1 MERQVKVKALN
12 DLMKDF
18 LRIGLKDYANQEKY
32 YSKHIKE
39 KTDNETVSIC
49 LDEDYFNIFSLLE
62 AYFKRLH
69 LTFANAKLTF
79 LQSSDEQQ
87 LAKTQLE
94 FDMFTMLENNP
105 IIHVSIIYKQFFD
118 YCNESFIKSKPIQIT
133 ISVK

>member
-69 LTFANAKLTF
+69 LTMANEKLTF
-79 LQSSDEQQ
+79 LQSLEDKQ

-105 IIHVSIIYKQFFD
+105 IIHVSILYKQIFD
-118 YCNESFIKSKPIQIT
+118 YRSESFIKSKPIKIT